1 MNIAQVHYQLLNTS
15 IQYTV
20 PDAGSPAAYP
30 TGLNVGP
37 VKFD

>member
-1 MNIAQVHYQLLNTS
+1 VHYQLNATS

-20 PDAGSPAAYP
+20 PDVSTPVAYP
-30 TGLNVGP
+30 NGLNVGP